1 MGSLNGNVRMEVL
14 SNVRAAVS
22 CSDSFNLKL
31 STKRLK
37 SGKCQ
42 VKFSAR
48 VREARDLY
56 GYVLVDSDQTLK
68 SVVTNLE
75 DRLHNIQQATDFQQI
90 HLYSIGK
97 RSQDPMSFIFFD
109 HDEPGTDTRKE
120 VL

>member
-1 MGSLNGNVRMEVL
+1 MGPFDGSVRMEVL
-14 SNVRAAVS
+14 SNARAAVA
-22 CSDSFNLKL
+22 CADEFNLKL

-48 VREARDLY
+48 VRAAKDLY

-68 SVVTNLE
+68 SVVNNIE
-75 DRLHNIQQATDFQQI
+75 HRLQHIQQATDFQQI

-97 RSQDPMSFIFFD
+97 RSQDRMSFIFFD
-109 HDEPGTDTRKE
+109 HT
-120 VL
+120 